1 MATADKEIM
10 IKAPPEKIFNFVLKP
25 SNLLQIWP
33 SLIDIKNER
42 LLPNSGYSAKW
53 MYKMGGMHFHGSS
66 EVSDIHPNCWFTANT
81 RGAVESTITWTFRS
95 KEDKTRVTL
104 TIDYRVPLTII
115 GRLTEIIITRMNDK
129 EAELVLDNLRSKLE
143 ENQPLSP

>member
-53 MYKMGGMHFHGSS
+53 MYKMGGMHFHGTS
-66 EVSDIHPNCWFTANT
+66 EVTDIHPNCWFTSKIH
-81 RGAVESTITWTFRS
+81 GALDCTITWTFRS
-95 KEDKTRVTL
+95 KENQIRVTL
-104 TIDYRVPLTII
+104 TAEYRVPLPLIS
-115 GRLTEIIITRMNDK
+115 RVTEILITKMNDK
-129 EAELVLDNLRSKLE
+129 EADLILDNLRAKFE
-143 ENQPLSP
+143 EN